1 MHSFI
6 YWVSFLLNSS
16 VIRCSIN
23 LNLDKSVKNSI
34 VGSQIFVQSNIFL
47 VVQVSLFVVFL
58 FSFSWIYHKLNGR
71 VNTVIKDLEKVKKF
85 LKDCIAASES
95 EKNVMEI

>member
-1 MHSFI
+1 MTQ
-6 YWVSFLLNSS
+6 
-16 VIRCSIN
+16 CSID
-23 LNLDKSVKNSI
+23 LNFDKSVKNSI
-34 VGSQIFVQSNIFL
+34 VGSQIFIQSNIFL

-58 FSFSWIYHKLNGR
+58 FCFSWIYHKLNGR
-71 VNTVIKDLEKVKKF
+71 VNSVIKDLEKIKKF

>member
-1 MHSFI
+1 MI
-6 YWVSFLLNSS
+6 K
-16 VIRCSIN
+16 CSID
-23 LNLDKSVKNSI
+23 LNLDKSVKNS
-34 VGSQIFVQSNIFL
+34 VVNSQIFIQSNIFL

-58 FSFSWIYHKLNGR
+58 FCFSWIYHKLNGR
-71 VNTVIKDLEKVKKF
+71 VSSVIKDLEKIKSF

>member
-1 MHSFI
+1 MTK
-6 YWVSFLLNSS
+6 
-16 VIRCSIN
+16 CSID
-23 LNLDKSVKNSI
+23 LNFDKSVKNSI

-58 FSFSWIYHKLNGR
+58 FCFSWIYHKLNGR
-71 VNTVIKDLEKVKKF
+71 VNTVIKDLEKIKKF

>member
-1 MHSFI
+1 M
-6 YWVSFLLNSS
+6 
-16 VIRCSIN
+16 IRCSID
-23 LNLDKSVKNSI
+23 LNFDKSVKNSI
-34 VGSQIFVQSNIFL
+34 VGSQIFIQSNIFL

-58 FSFSWIYHKLNGR
+58 FCFSWIYHKLNGR
-71 VNTVIKDLEKVKKF
+71 VNTVIKDLEKIKKF

>member
-6 YWVSFLLNSS
+6 YWLSFLLNLS
-16 VIRCSIN
+16 VIRCSID
-23 LNLDKSVKNSI
+23 LNFDKSVKNSI

-58 FSFSWIYHKLNGR
+58 FCFSWIYHKLNGR
-71 VNTVIKDLEKVKKF
+71 VNSVIKDLEKIKKF

>member
-1 MHSFI
+1 MTK
-6 YWVSFLLNSS
+6 
-16 VIRCSIN
+16 CSID
-23 LNLDKSVKNSI
+23 LNFDKSVKNS
-34 VGSQIFVQSNIFL
+34 VVNSQIFIQSNIFL

-58 FSFSWIYHKLNGR
+58 FCFSWIYHKLNGR
-71 VNTVIKDLEKVKKF
+71 VNSVIKDLEKIKSF

>member
-1 MHSFI
+1 M
-6 YWVSFLLNSS
+6 
-16 VIRCSIN
+16 IRCSID
-23 LNLDKSVKNSI
+23 LNFDKSVKNSI
-34 VGSQIFVQSNIFL
+34 VGSQIFIQSNIFL

-58 FSFSWIYHKLNGR
+58 FCFSWIYHKLNGR